1 MKKKMKMFNI
11 FYDKTFFKFIITGII
26 NTFVGAGIMFALYNF
41 FHCSYWLSSIMN
53 YIIGS
58 IVSFLLNKYWTFK
71 SNLFSFKEV
80 IYFIINIAVCFF
92 IAYGLAKPFAM
103 YLLSD
108 YSVKVQ
114 ENVAM
119 FIGMVIFTLLN
130 YLSQRFIV
138 FKKT

>member
-1 MKKKMKMFNI
+1 MKIFNI

-26 NTFVGAGIMFALYNF
+26 NTFVGTGIMFALYNL

-53 YIIGS
+53 YVIGS

-71 SNLFSFKEV
+71 SNLFSIKEV
-80 IYFIINIAVCFF
+80 IYFIVNIAVCFI
-92 IAYGLAKPFAM
+92 IAYGAAKLFAM

-108 YSVKVQ
+108 YSVRVQ

-138 FKKT
+138 FKKV